1 MQLFAAGLVTSSP
14 SAQFDLARDSV
25 TRLLRHDGTV
35 ARPLGDRWLS
45 ERLSRTPTTSFRTKS
60 LPGCCGERHAA
71 RVAQT
76 SSTWPRWLTIR
87 NSPVSVLNVTTTR
100 PEVTI

>member
-35 ARPLGDRWLS
+35 ARPLGGRWLS
-45 ERLSRTPTTSFRTKS
+45 ERLKQDADHQLSHQEP
-60 LPGCCGERHAA
+60 
-71 RVAQT
+71 
-76 SSTWPRWLTIR
+76 PRMLW
-87 NSPVSVLNVTTTR
+87 
-100 PEVTI
+100 